1 VILSRCLDFLVARSC
16 LLLNRLVVFLGSMH
30 PEVVVFVEEGVV
42 VFVEEGVVVFVAFG
56 VLAFQVVV
64 AFVASVVE
72 MLVVVLGEVLQI
84 WVAEVEEEVVKDF
97 LRPAFLRV
105 LMLEREE
112 IRHFLLLPD

>member
-1 VILSRCLDFLVARSC
+1 MILSRCLDFLVARSC

-30 PEVVVFVEEGVV
+30 PEVV